1 VTPHTPRHAPLSG
14 SQLSEAYGDST
25 SRSRQD
31 RHERHLAQFVTN
43 NESEPKRM
51 WSVFKSAV
59 ARPRKGPTSPSAP
72 TAQEQG
78 VLTIWARQI
87 ENARQQ
93 TESAVTDLSLR
104 FGDIVQK
111 MDMSISRSQQE
122 SETHA
127 SEAAQDGHQAEK
139 YLSQVI
145 TALREIQHSRDV
157 LTTEISAI
165 VAFTSELQKMAEDV
179 KMIAFQTNM
188 LSLNAAIEA
197 AHAGE
202 AGKGF
207 AVVAHEV
214 QMLSKASRD
223 TGQNINQRIESIT
236 GALKKIDEHN
246 KSVNGYDAEAIRTSE
261 DSIRTVLDRQ
271 RERADQFAAAAHAAR
286 TENNTI
292 KNDVEDALVKLQF
305 QDRVSQILAQIVGAM
320 EQADAPM
327 DATAPR
333 NATVVDLEARRLE
346 QMASSYTTDE
356 QRRIHAGLEAEAV
369 TPGEATFF

>member
-1 VTPHTPRHAPLSG
+1 
-14 SQLSEAYGDST
+14 
-25 SRSRQD
+25 
-31 RHERHLAQFVTN
+31 
-43 NESEPKRM
+43 M
-51 WSVFKSAV
+51 WSVFKTAV
-59 ARPRKGPTSPSAP
+59 ARPRKAP
-72 TAQEQG
+72 PPNTPPAAHGNG
-78 VLTIWARQI
+78 VLTIWAKQI

-93 TESAVTDLSLR
+93 TESAITDLSMR

-111 MDMSISRSQQE
+111 MDMSIARSQQE
-122 SETHA
+122 SESHA

-157 LTTEISAI
+157 LTAEISAI
-165 VAFTSELQKMAEDV
+165 VAHTSELQKMAEDV

-236 GALKKIDEHN
+236 GALQKIDEQN
-246 KSVNGYDAEAIRTSE
+246 KSVNGFDAEAIRTSE

-271 RERADQFAAAAHAAR
+271 RERTDQFTAAAHAGRA
-286 TENNTI
+286 ESNTI
-292 KNDVEDALVKLQF
+292 KNDIEDALVKLQF

-320 EQADAPM
+320 EQADAP
-327 DATAPR
+327 AESAAPSDS
-333 NATVVDLEARRLE
+333 NVVHLEARRLE
-346 QMASSYTTDE
+346 HMATSYTTDE

>member
-1 VTPHTPRHAPLSG
+1 MAAP
-14 SQLSEAYGDST
+14 
-25 SRSRQD
+25 
-31 RHERHLAQFVTN
+31 
-43 NESEPKRM
+43 
-51 WSVFKSAV
+51 
-59 ARPRKGPTSPSAP
+59 SPGNG
-72 TAQEQG
+72 TLG
-78 VLTIWARQI
+78 IWAKQI

-93 TESAVTDLSLR
+93 TESAITDLTMR

-111 MDMSISRSQQE
+111 MDMGIARSRQE
-122 SETHA
+122 SEAHA
-127 SEAAQDGHQAEK
+127 AEAAQDGSQAEK

-157 LTTEISAI
+157 LTAEISSI
-165 VAFTSELQKMAEDV
+165 VAYTSELQRMAEDV

-223 TGQNINQRIESIT
+223 TGQNINQRIEAIT
-236 GALKKIDEHN
+236 GTLRKIDEHN
-246 KSVNGYDAEAIRTSE
+246 KSVSGFDAEAIRTSE
-261 DSIRTVLDRQ
+261 ESIRTVLERQ
-271 RERADQFAAAAHAAR
+271 RERARQFTAAAHAAR
-286 TENNTI
+286 DESNTI

-305 QDRVSQILAQIVGAM
+305 QDRVSQILAQIVTSM
-320 EQADAPM
+320 EQAGSPTDAAQR
-327 DATAPR
+327 DS
-333 NATVVDLEARRLE
+333 NVVDLESRRLE

-356 QRRIHAGLEAEAV
+356 QRRIHAGLEAQAV
-369 TPGEATFF
+369 APGEATFF

>member
-1 VTPHTPRHAPLSG
+1 
-14 SQLSEAYGDST
+14 
-25 SRSRQD
+25 
-31 RHERHLAQFVTN
+31 
-43 NESEPKRM
+43 M

-59 ARPRKGPTSPSAP
+59 ARPRRASSPATAP
-72 TAQEQG
+72 ASPVSG
-78 VLTIWARQI
+78 ALTIWAKQI
-87 ENARQQ
+87 GNARQQ
-93 TESAVTDLSLR
+93 TESAVNDLSMR
-104 FGDIVQK
+104 FGDIFQK
-111 MDMSISRSQQE
+111 MDMSIARSQRE
-122 SETHA
+122 SELHA
-127 SEAAQDGHQAEK
+127 SDAAQDGQQAEK

-157 LTTEISAI
+157 LTAEISSI
-165 VAFTSELQKMAEDV
+165 VAYTSELQKMAEDV

-214 QMLSKASRD
+214 QILSKASRD

-246 KSVNGYDAEAIRTSE
+246 KSVSGYDAEAIRTSE
-261 DSIRTVLDRQ
+261 ESIRTVLERQ
-271 RERADQFAAAAHAAR
+271 RERANQFSAAADAAR
-286 TENNTI
+286 SENNTI

-320 EQADAPM
+320 EQADGTG
-327 DATAPR
+327 DAEGPSDS
-333 NATVVDLEARRLE
+333 NVVDLDARRLE

-356 QRRIHAGLEAEAV
+356 QRRIHAGLEAKAV

>member
-1 VTPHTPRHAPLSG
+1 
-14 SQLSEAYGDST
+14 
-25 SRSRQD
+25 
-31 RHERHLAQFVTN
+31 
-43 NESEPKRM
+43 M

-59 ARPRKGPTSPSAP
+59 ARPQKASLPAP
-72 TAQEQG
+72 TPAAQANG
-78 VLTIWARQI
+78 ALTIWARQI

-111 MDMSISRSQQE
+111 MDLGIARSQQE
-122 SETHA
+122 SESHA

-139 YLSQVI
+139 NLSQVI

-157 LTTEISAI
+157 LTAEISSI
-165 VAFTSELQKMAEDV
+165 VAYTSELQKMAEDV

-246 KSVNGYDAEAIRTSE
+246 KSVNGFDAEAIRTSE
-261 DSIRTVLDRQ
+261 ESIRTVLDRQ
-271 RERADQFAAAAHAAR
+271 RERADQFTAAAHAAR
-286 TENNTI
+286 AENNTI
-292 KNDVEDALVKLQF
+292 KNDVEDSLVKLQF

-320 EQADAPM
+320 EQADSPQ
-327 DATAPR
+327 DPTAPR
-333 NATVVDLEARRLE
+333 DSNIVDLEARRLE
-346 QMASSYTTDE
+346 NMASSYTTDE
-356 QRRIHAGLEAEAV
+356 QRRIHAGLDAEAV